1 MRVYV
6 GLDNGSTFT
15 ERVDLALAEMDRTG
29 AWDRSLIMLVSPTGT
44 GYVNYCAV
52 SAVQYLS
59 RGDAATVTLQYPSAS
74 PLSVGKIKDAGNRT
88 DCSGYEFSNECA
100 RCHRIV
106 DLESS
111 SSVKAW
117 GRTQAKTRSCIGG
130 RLDRKRSAS
139 IRALW
144 IGTPYASRWMQQVTG
159 EDRPDVDPNSSLWSM
174 TLVR

>member
-1 MRVYV
+1 M

-59 RGDAATVTLQYPSAS
+59 RGDAATVTLQYPSAPRRFRWGRS
-74 PLSVGKIKDAGNRT
+74 RTPEQNRLLWLRILERVRT
-88 DCSGYEFSNECA
+88 MP
-100 RCHRIV
+100 RIV

-130 RLDRKRSAS
+130 RLTASARHRSGAVDRDS
-139 IRALW
+139 LC
-144 IGTPYASRWMQQVTG
+144 QQVDAAG
-159 EDRPDVDPNSSLWSM
+159 HR
-174 TLVR
+174 